1 MGEIQ
6 KEQGKEELRKRKRRR
21 KEKEKDKNPYH
32 KEYGLLA
39 NIRYILGKMVRY
51 EKRFWLLIPMGMIC
65 APLMQYLW
73 TFISKFVIDMITGE
87 RRWQELIGL
96 MIGAT
101 VIQIAA
107 TMLNTY
113 YWSELWWRFIAV
125 RFVMIG
131 EKNRK
136 AMSVDFQYLEDT
148 DVMDCYQKA
157 SNAHNGNTEG
167 IEGMMRDSVDF
178 LKNLSVIIVGLLI
191 LGTMNVFIA
200 ALLVLLAFFNFLFR
214 NYTNAKCKRKIW
226 DPLAQW
232 WRKKYY
238 MQNATTDFS
247 AAKDIRMFGLRGFLT
262 EKYRELNKE
271 RYEAQKMNSKY
282 WFYASVF
289 GNVTWLFAQ
298 AALYAW
304 LVYSVVQG
312 RMTIGNFSLYL
323 ASALSFFTYVLEL
336 LEGISKLLQ
345 RSREVDDF
353 RSFMDFDAG
362 RQTCESK
369 PLPAFDRYEFTFE
382 NVSFCYPKAEKY
394 ALKNLNLTVKAGE
407 RLAVVG
413 LNGAGKST
421 FIKLLLRLYE
431 PTEGRILLNG
441 TDISEYDKEAYYGIF
456 GPVFQDVNLFAF
468 PLAENVSMKSPQET
482 DREKARS
489 CLIDAGFGEK
499 LTELSQGVD
508 TEILKVIHDGGVDLS
523 GGEKQ
528 KLALARALYKDAPVV
543 VLDEP
548 TAALDA
554 LAEAKLYQDFDKLIG
569 DKTAVY
575 ISHRLSSTQFC
586 DHVAMFRDGELI
598 EYGTH
603 ESLLSKAGAY
613 AEMFRIQAQY
623 YLEQPDDIDIAGI
636 TGETESGVSAD
647 V

>member
-1 MGEIQ
+1 
-6 KEQGKEELRKRKRRR
+6 
-21 KEKEKDKNPYH
+21 
-32 KEYGLLA
+32 
-39 NIRYILGKMVRY
+39 
-51 EKRFWLLIPMGMIC
+51 
-65 APLMQYLW
+65 
-73 TFISKFVIDMITGE
+73 
-87 RRWQELIGL
+87 
-96 MIGAT
+96 
-101 VIQIAA
+101 
-107 TMLNTY
+107 
-113 YWSELWWRFIAV
+113 
-125 RFVMIG
+125 
-131 EKNRK
+131 
-136 AMSVDFQYLEDT
+136 
-148 DVMDCYQKA
+148 
-157 SNAHNGNTEG
+157 
-167 IEGMMRDSVDF
+167 
-178 LKNLSVIIVGLLI
+178 
-191 LGTMNVFIA
+191 
-200 ALLVLLAFFNFLFR
+200 
-214 NYTNAKCKRKIW
+214 
-226 DPLAQW
+226 
-232 WRKKYY
+232 
-238 MQNATTDFS
+238 
-247 AAKDIRMFGLRGFLT
+247 
-262 EKYRELNKE
+262 
-271 RYEAQKMNSKY
+271 
-282 WFYASVF
+282 
-289 GNVTWLFAQ
+289 
-298 AALYAW
+298 
-304 LVYSVVQG
+304 
-312 RMTIGNFSLYL
+312 
-323 ASALSFFTYVLEL
+323 
-336 LEGISKLLQ
+336 
-345 RSREVDDF
+345 
-353 RSFMDFDAG
+353 MDFDAG
-362 RQTCESK
+362 RQRSESK

-508 TEILKVIHDGGVDLS
+508 TEILKVIHDDGVDLS

-623 YLEQPDDIDIAGI
+623 YLEQPDDIDIAGM